1 MINAYINTDTL
12 LKALTLALF
21 LVPCGCATSDSSRS
35 LYQDLGG
42 EETIDAVVYDTI
54 VLIADDHRVVDRFRN
69 VDIERFRQGLTEYIC
84 SVSGG
89 PCEYTGESM
98 RTVHAGHNYT
108 DTEFNTIVELLI
120 EAMEA
125 NEVPVSAQNRLL
137 ARLAPDYRDIVYQ

>member
-1 MINAYINTDTL
+1 MLNAQTLFHAMAVTL
-12 LKALTLALF
+12 LLTLG
-21 LVPCGCATSDSSRS
+21 GCATQDASPS

-42 EETIDAVVYDTI
+42 EETVDAVVYDTI
-54 VLIADDHRVVDRFRN
+54 VLIANDHRVVDRFRN
-69 VDIERFRQGLTEYIC
+69 VDIERFRQGLADYIC

-89 PCEYTGESM
+89 PCEYTGDSM

-108 DTEFNTIVELLI
+108 DTEFNAIVELLI

-137 ARLAPDYRDIVYQ
+137 AKLAPDYRDIVYQ

>member
-1 MINAYINTDTL
+1 MFRSIAV
-12 LKALTLALF
+12 LKALALAL
-21 LVPCGCATSDSSRS
+21 LLAVSGCATNESRS

-54 VLIADDHRVVDRFRN
+54 VLIANDHRVVDRFRN
-69 VDIERFRQGLTEYIC
+69 VDIERFRQGLADYIC

-89 PCEYTGESM
+89 PCEYTGDSM

-108 DTEFNTIVELLI
+108 DTEFNAIVELLI

-125 NEVPVSAQNRLL
+125 NDVPVSAQNRLL
-137 ARLAPDYRDIVYQ
+137 AQLAPDYRDIVYH